1 MRLCY
6 VALRIRFSSVRWDLN
21 ISIREKFEDIL
32 MSIKVILFASAIVLS
47 GCATTEQSVLKEE
60 IPIEPVAL
68 PTGVYDLADLDQIPK
83 AVKMVPPVY
92 PYKLRKEDTDGE
104 VLVECIVTKKG
115 KVVGAE
121 VVKST
126 HPGIEEPV
134 LMALRFWKF
143 EPGIKDGEPVA
154 VRLRIPFSF
163 TINHGDMEF

>member
-104 VLVECIVTKKG
+104 VLVACIVTKN
-115 KVVGAE
+115 
-121 VVKST
+121 